1 MLVRANHQEMRD
13 YFVRRRHEPGVREL
27 IEAHGMQAE
36 RREHLAARFLVALD
50 AVQDFNVHRVLV
62 FSLRQKDKMKH
73 VASNMLNP
81 MAFCRGLLERQLISS
96 AMR

>member
-1 MLVRANHQEMRD
+1 
-13 YFVRRRHEPGVREL
+13 
-27 IEAHGMQAE
+27 
-36 RREHLAARFLVALD
+36 
-50 AVQDFNVHRVLV
+50 VQDFNVHRVLV